1 MAGYGVKG
9 TKAKK
14 VRAEIGRQSAL
25 LKLHSITCK
34 LFLSNTVSAMHKCN
48 KNSPELP
55 SHPVPPVTH
64 QSPTG
69 VNILFFSALCVPQ
82 ARAISVT

>member
-1 MAGYGVKG
+1 MTGYCVKG

-25 LKLHSITCK
+25 LKLHSIMCK
-34 LFLSNTVSAMHKCN
+34 LFLSDSVSAMHKCN

-69 VNILFFSALCVPQ
+69 VDNLFFSALCVPK
-82 ARAISVT
+82 ARVPSVT